1 MAIRKSAV
9 NSIGK
14 NSFSRN
20 VSTISLN
27 IFQKQQLPRGVPRKK
42 CFEICSKFTGE
53 QPCRSAISIKLYSTL
68 RHGCSPVNLLYIF
81 RTPFPKNTSGWLIL
95 NFPKHSGIYR
105 FQRKF
110 SKHSGKRF
118 HFISLIS
125 S

>member
-1 MAIRKSAV
+1 MGIRKSAV

-42 CFEICSKFTGE
+42 CSEICSKFTGE
-53 QPCRSAISIKLYSTL
+53 QPCRSGISIKLYSTL

-95 NFPKHSGIYR
+95 NLPKHSGIYR